1 MLRNQMTATILA
13 VLVCS
18 MNGFGL
24 RKKTALFPQ
33 LHPILDFLTE
43 TLVML
48 PPDQL
53 LRMSLALISLR
64 GLRTLIGGG
73 TLRLS

>member
-1 MLRNQMTATILA
+1 MTATILA

-24 RKKTALFPQ
+24 RGMTALFAR
-33 LHPILDFLTE
+33 LHPILDLLME
-43 TLVML
+43 TLMRL

-53 LRMSLALISLR
+53 LRMYSALISLR
-64 GLRTLIGGG
+64 GLCTLIGGG
-73 TLRLS
+73 TLRLL

>member
-1 MLRNQMTATILA
+1 MTATILA

-24 RKKTALFPQ
+24 RKMTVLFAW
-33 LHPILDFLTE
+33 LHPILDLLME
-43 TLVML
+43 TLMIL

-53 LRMSLALISLR
+53 LRMYSALILLR
-64 GLRTLIGGG
+64 GLSTLIDGG
-73 TLRLS
+73 TLRLL